1 MINVLNLISLW
12 ALPALILLVLTVGV
26 IKKVPVYEEFTDGA
40 KDGFKVAIN
49 IIPYT
54 LKPTALPRTEY
65 GSKWRIITAVPP
77 KSPPKQTAANIY
89 ENP

>member
-1 MINVLNLISLW
+1 MSNILNLISLW

-49 IIPYT
+49 IIPY
-54 LKPTALPRTEY
+54 
-65 GSKWRIITAVPP
+65 
-77 KSPPKQTAANIY
+77 
-89 ENP
+89 